1 MPGLIQES
9 KKTVWVLGDQLN
21 RDFAAL
27 AQATPST
34 HRVLMVE
41 SSAKVR
47 SKKWHIQR
55 AHFVITSMR
64 RFAQELRE
72 AGFDVDYRKSETLSQ
87 GLHEHR
93 SEAKDRVARLPL
105 RGRDRVG
112 QSEEGPVGEA
122 VAVDQIERLGHG
134 C

>member
-1 MPGLIQES
+1 VVGASREF

-21 RDFAAL
+21 LDFAAL
-27 AQATPST
+27 AQATPQT
-34 HRVLMVE
+34 HQILMVE

-93 SEAKDRVARLPL
+93 SEYSATSVSVMEPASFSALTIVR
-105 RGRDRVG
+105 
-112 QSEEGPVGEA
+112 ENE
-122 VAVDQIERLGHG
+122 
-134 C
+134 

>member
-1 MPGLIQES
+1 VPGLIQES

-55 AHFVITSMR
+55 AHFVITAMR
-64 RFAQELRE
+64 RFAQELWLEVGVWKLLFRLF
-72 AGFDVDYRKSETLSQ
+72 AGLQANT
-87 GLHEHR
+87 H
-93 SEAKDRVARLPL
+93 
-105 RGRDRVG
+105 
-112 QSEEGPVGEA
+112 
-122 VAVDQIERLGHG
+122 
-134 C
+134 